1 MNKRFIAGAVCPR
14 CGEMD
19 RIVAYAKDGE
29 QFRECV
35 SCGFEEKLVAQ
46 VAMQELTT
54 RVNQS
59 EEATTPDQE
68 AAQTIKFVSPTKK

>member
-19 RIVAYAKDGE
+19 RIVAFSKGGD

-35 SCGFEEKLVAQ
+35 SCGFEEKLVVQ
-46 VAMQELTT
+46 VAAKELDT
-54 RVNQS
+54 RVNRAVD
-59 EEATTPDQE
+59 EAQD
-68 AAQTIKFVSPTKK
+68 AAVETQTIKIVKPD